1 MSIFNI
7 VKYDEA
13 IKYELVHPASGDGLG
28 IIFSLVSSASDQAKA
43 IYRKQIKLNYAL
55 QRKGKTIDIDEGE
68 AQIIERLSASIVG
81 WDWADQEFR
90 EGEGAPEFN
99 KSNIADV
106 LTVDWIF
113 DQISKQVNDIQN
125 FTNP

>member
-1 MSIFNI
+1 MSIANI

-13 IKYELVHPASGDGLG
+13 IKYELVHPVTGDGLG
-28 IIFSLVSSASDQAKA
+28 IIFSVVSSASDQAKA
-43 IYRKQIKLNYAL
+43 IYRKQLKANVAL
-55 QRKGKTIDIDEGE
+55 QRKGKTIDVDEGE
-68 AQIIERLSASIVG
+68 AQIIERLAASIVG
-81 WDWADQEFR
+81 WDWADKEFR
-90 EGEGAPEFN
+90 EGAGAPEFN

-106 LTVDWIF
+106 LAVDWIF